1 MNAFQKIVW
10 SIYMVALVVFLFIF
24 VIEVAKGISTNT
36 CTEEAVAEFQRRE
49 ELVCKQTFP
58 CFIEDDLELHML
70 DVFKDDVLG
79 CF

>member
-1 MNAFQKIVW
+1 MNALQKIVW
-10 SIYMVALVVFLFIF
+10 SIYMVALVVFSFIV
-24 VIEVAKGISTNT
+24 VIEVAKDVSTTT
-36 CTEEAVAEFQRRE
+36 CTEEAITEFKRRE